1 MEFYQFFEKIVS
13 YIPADYM
20 QVRRGAQAV
29 LPWLYALFT
38 GATCFLGHFMHKVWN
53 GFFFFGLGFIV
64 PLFVL
69 FALLKPAGAVFWV
82 LVVLCVAIGIA
93 CAYYSGKLFRAR
105 LFLVTLVMM
114 FISTAD
120 AVDALGNGVAILLGL
135 TVGVAAAL
143 LSLKYKYITVIVT
156 TAFTG
161 ASLFF
166 GMIGG
171 RFGWP
176 HGLTAV
182 LAAVLGVI
190 GLGVQCFVE
199 REKLKTSCE
208 HIKTRAGQVKI
219 GSQKVHAHIQDK
231 KKKGQKSK

>member
-1 MEFYQFFEKIVS
+1 MEFYEFFEKIVS
-13 YIPADYM
+13 YIPADFE
-20 QVRRGAQAV
+20 QVRRGAEAV

-38 GATCFLGHFMHKVWN
+38 GTTCFLGHFMHKVWN

-64 PLFVL
+64 PLFAL
-69 FALLKPAGAVFWV
+69 FVLLKPTGAVFWV

-105 LFLVTLVMM
+105 LFITTLVMM

-135 TVGVAAAL
+135 IVGVAAAL

-156 TAFTG
+156 TAFSG
-161 ASLFF
+161 ASLLF

-182 LAAVLGVI
+182 LAAALGVI

-199 REKLKTSCE
+199 RGELKASYE
-208 HIKTRAGQVKI
+208 QLKTRAGQVKT
-219 GSQKVHAHIQDK
+219 GSQKVHARLQEK
-231 KKKGQKSK
+231 KRKGQENE

>member
-1 MEFYQFFEKIVS
+1 MEFYEFFEKIVS
-13 YIPADYM
+13 YIPADFA
-20 QVRRGAQAV
+20 QVRRGAEAV

-64 PLFVL
+64 PLFLL
-69 FALLKPAGAVFWV
+69 FALLKPTGAVFWV
-82 LVVLCVAIGIA
+82 LVVLCVAVGVA

-120 AVDALGNGVAILLGL
+120 VVDALGNGVAILLGL
-135 TVGVAAAL
+135 AVGIASAL
-143 LSLKYKYITVIVT
+143 LSIKYKYMTVIVT

-171 RFGWP
+171 HFDWP
-176 HGLTAV
+176 HALTAV
-182 LAAVLGVI
+182 LAALLGVL

-199 REKLKTSCE
+199 REELKTSYK
-208 HIKTRAGQVKI
+208 HIKTRAGQVKT
-219 GSQKVHAHIQDK
+219 GSQKVHARLQEK
-231 KKKGQKSK
+231 KKKGQNAE